1 MSRRKSS
8 ILLPFNLNATK
19 TVNQTDENA
28 TALRTTIKTPQFKT
42 PANRRRRTVVEIV
55 EPELDENDLE
65 EFEGKH
71 HIISR
76 REETDN

>member
-1 MSRRKSS
+1 
-8 ILLPFNLNATK
+8 
-19 TVNQTDENA
+19 
-28 TALRTTIKTPQFKT
+28 
-42 PANRRRRTVVEIV
+42 VVEIV